1 MASVYEIKMKDK
13 RVFKVVI
20 ENENQ
25 RKRMQKVIRDNKDN
39 IEHVEYVMNSI
50 HDINTLE
57 RLL

>member
-1 MASVYEIKMKDK
+1 MASVYEINMKDN
-13 RVFKVVI
+13 RVFRVVI

-39 IEHVEYVMNSI
+39 IEHIQYVMNSL